1 MVKKP
6 ILEKFMSCNENEVL
20 LIGDVEFVLK
30 KINTKQAEYLDNY
43 LEYFIENPK
52 EFVPF
57 LLEIAID
64 KEKVKNFIKSFYSD
78 YDEYKIQTMLMAICV
93 DSLNLR
99 PTSFDYTISNSVK
112 DLMKNNSI
120 IIRFITV
127 LLNYGYKK
135 SEIDEFSNN
144 KIIRLAL
151 EEMYYRSKSE
161 CLLFVADLINS
172 LNMKYFKLF
181 ESIIPEIIEKA
192 NSLQFEDAKY
202 RISFLQKFNNLMGIT
217 PNKTNNTNTNVKMA
231 TGEELRE
238 KIKQKKSFNDLPR

>member
-1 MVKKP
+1 MIKKP

-20 LIGDVEFVLK
+20 LIGDIEFVLK

-57 LLEIAID
+57 LLEIVVD
-64 KEKVKNFIKSFYSD
+64 KDKVKNFIKSLYTD
-78 YDEYKIQTMLMAICV
+78 YDEHKIQTLLMAICV

-99 PTSFDYTISNSVK
+99 PTSFDYTISNTVK
-112 DLMKNNSI
+112 DLFENNNI
-120 IIRFITV
+120 IIRFVTV

-161 CLLFVADLINS
+161 CLLFLADLASS
-172 LNMKYFKLF
+172 LNMKYFKIF
-181 ESIIPEIIEKA
+181 ETVVPEIINKA
-192 NSLQFEDAKY
+192 NSIQFEDIKY
-202 RISFLQKFNNLMGIT
+202 RGAFLQKFNKLIGIES
-217 PNKTNNTNTNVKMA
+217 KTNNNQNIKMA
-231 TGEELRE
+231 TGEELRD
-238 KIKQKKSFNDLPR
+238 KIKKKKSFNDLPR